1 MGDLVAGRSPH
12 KGVIKVPRVCPAP
25 ARYRA
30 YPWGS
35 IGKGV
40 VLTKDKF
47 PATPA
52 SRVLREN
59 QIDFIEHPYKYEE
72 GGGTETAAKALSV
85 DEHLVIK
92 TLVMEDDQKRPF
104 IVLMH
109 GDKQVSTKNLA
120 RVIDV
125 KTVTPCDAHVALK
138 HTGYMVGGISP
149 FGTKK
154 HLPVYVEETILSL
167 PRIFI
172 NAGRRGLLFEM
183 SPTDLIKLLRP
194 TPVRVAR

>member
-1 MGDLVAGRSPH
+1 VSLSVEVQLF
-12 KGVIKVPRVCPAP
+12 KELKCNNEEKI
-25 ARYRA
+25 
-30 YPWGS
+30 
-35 IGKGV
+35 
-40 VLTKDKF
+40 LTKDKF
-47 PATPA
+47 PVTPA
-52 SRVLREN
+52 IRVLREN
-59 QIDFIEHPYKYEE
+59 RIEFIERPYKYEE
-72 GGGTETAAKALSV
+72 GGGTETAAKALDV

-125 KTVTPCDAHVALK
+125 KTVTPCEAHVALK
-138 HTGYMVGGISP
+138 HTGYMIGGISP

-154 HLPVYVEETILSL
+154 RLPVYVEETILSL

-183 SPTDLIKLLRP
+183 SPTGLVKILRP
-194 TPVRVAR
+194 SPVRVAR

>member
-1 MGDLVAGRSPH
+1 M
-12 KGVIKVPRVCPAP
+12 
-25 ARYRA
+25 
-30 YPWGS
+30 
-35 IGKGV
+35 
-40 VLTKDKF
+40 TKEKF
-47 PATPA
+47 PVTPA
-52 SRVLREN
+52 IRFLREN
-59 QIDFIEHPYKYEE
+59 QVDFIEHPYKYEE
-72 GGGTETAAKALSV
+72 GGGTETAAKAFGV

-92 TLVMEDDQKRPF
+92 TLVMEDDQRTPF

-120 RVIDV
+120 RAIGA
-125 KTVTPCDAHVALK
+125 KSVTPCDPHGALK

-172 NAGRRGLLFEM
+172 NAGRRGLLVEM
-183 SPTDLIKLLRP
+183 SPADLVKVLKPI
-194 TPVRVAR
+194 PVQVAR